1 MLYLIHKVNKGGII
15 MKYEVKSNPNE
26 EELLRD
32 IEERLDWE
40 IWGKDRHTKEIRY
53 VPIGVILDKE
63 GRVQVILN
71 NDSKLIK

>member
-1 MLYLIHKVNKGGII
+1 

-40 IWGKDRHTKEIRY
+40 ILDKDKYIKEIRY
-53 VPIGVILDKE
+53 IPIGVILDKE

>member
-1 MLYLIHKVNKGGII
+1 

-26 EELLRD
+26 EELLRN
-32 IEERLDWE
+32 IEERLNWE
-40 IWGKDRHTKEIRY
+40 IFDKDRYIKEIRY

-71 NDSKLIK
+71 NNSNLIK

>member
-32 IEERLDWE
+32 IEERLSWA
-40 IWGKDRHTKEIRY
+40 IWDKDRHIKEIRY

-63 GRVQVILN
+63 GRVQAILN
-71 NDSKLIK
+71 NNSNLIK

>member
-1 MLYLIHKVNKGGII
+1 

-63 GRVQVILN
+63 GRVKVILN
-71 NDSKLIK
+71 NNSNLIK

>member
-1 MLYLIHKVNKGGII
+1 

-53 VPIGVILDKE
+53 L
-63 GRVQVILN
+63 
-71 NDSKLIK
+71 LI

>member
-1 MLYLIHKVNKGGII
+1 

-26 EELLRD
+26 EELLRN
-32 IEERLDWE
+32 IEERLNWE
-40 IWGKDRHTKEIRY
+40 ILDKDRYIKEIRY

-71 NDSKLIK
+71 NNSNLIK

>member
-1 MLYLIHKVNKGGII
+1 

-32 IEERLDWE
+32 IEERLDWA
-40 IWGKDRHTKEIRY
+40 IWGKDRHIKEIRY

-71 NDSKLIK
+71 NNSNLIK

>member
-26 EELLRD
+26 EELLKD
-32 IEERLDWE
+32 IEERLDWT
-40 IWGKDRHTKEIRY
+40 IWDKDRHIKEIRY

-63 GRVQVILN
+63 GRVQAILN
-71 NDSKLIK
+71 NNSNLIK

>member
-1 MLYLIHKVNKGGII
+1 

-26 EELLRD
+26 EELLKD
-32 IEERLDWE
+32 IEEKLDWT
-40 IWGKDRHTKEIRY
+40 IWGNRHIKEIRY
-53 VPIGVILDKE
+53 VPIGVILDEE